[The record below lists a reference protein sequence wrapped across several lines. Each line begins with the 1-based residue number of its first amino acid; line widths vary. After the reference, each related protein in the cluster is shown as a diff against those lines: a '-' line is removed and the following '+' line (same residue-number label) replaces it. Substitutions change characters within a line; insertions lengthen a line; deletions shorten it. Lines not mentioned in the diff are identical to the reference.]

1 MHMFTAKHIFT
12 KSSTTDSSSK
22 LENTQMLISSRI
34 DKLIVVRPHCKE
46 KESTLNNMKEFH
58 KNNFEGKELVVF
70 FKHLLD
76 DYFYIKNKNR
86 QNYSML

>member
-1 MHMFTAKHIFT
+1 
-12 KSSTTDSSSK
+12 
-22 LENTQMLISSRI
+22 
-34 DKLIVVRPHCKE
+34 
-46 KESTLNNMKEFH
+46 MKEFH